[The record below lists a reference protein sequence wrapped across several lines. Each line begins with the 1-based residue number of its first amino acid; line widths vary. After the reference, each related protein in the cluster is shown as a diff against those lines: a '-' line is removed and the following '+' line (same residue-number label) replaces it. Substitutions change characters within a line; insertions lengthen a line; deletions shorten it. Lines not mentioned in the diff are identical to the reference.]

1 MRVKREVL
9 TLKFDAK
16 TLNIIV
22 TKAVAEPAHKKIRL
36 ISVIRLILGHG

>member
-22 TKAVAEPAHKKIRL
+22 TKAVTEPTQFWCRDQDL
-36 ISVIRLILGHG
+36 DT